1 MLAFD
6 QPAAVQA
13 APIEDQLDVI
23 EVVGNRGDQT
33 LKIDRRTYRVQQTP
47 HSAQKDAV
55 QLLRGLPAV
64 TITADDQI
72 LLLGAGTPRIFID
85 GRPYTGD
92 SRQYL
97 RTLHGSDIARI
108 EIITNPSAQYS
119 AEGTGGIINLVLRKK
134 TDETVSGNASVEA
147 SSYGRVQLDS
157 TVKGKQGKWAYELTG
172 GGNIGWMSRSTYHK
186 RRSVVP
192 TLGGPPTINV
202 EDGEGGYRG
211 TDGRLSAKVTYDL
224 DSRTTISAK
233 LGGGGGHD
241 KFVND
246 AEFRGVTPDF
256 TSFSE
261 RRRLDSVA
269 SYLTAD
275 FNLDHKGRKEG
286 ETLSAAAQFY
296 GNPKVRDLTDAQ
308 FSDASS
314 FSTAQ
319 RKQSFVGHTQLDWN
333 RPLGKGRILSM
344 GGSWDLDDTSFQ
356 YRFTSVGGNGSLG
369 PDAIDEYDASSS
381 TIAAYATF
389 QQPLGKLTVATG
401 IRAERNRRHIRS
413 PGLPDVDT
421 ERTNLFPSVHL
432 QYPLGDGFD
441 LTASYSRR
449 IGRVPLQHLRPYRS
463 VEDAV
468 TIFQGNP
475 DLRDESTDAYEINL
489 HYRAGK
495 IDAGAILYH
504 RETGDLWSKSYSVT
518 PDGTSLYTYVNAGSR
533 RDSGAQFDLS
543 APILRRVKANVS
555 INLFDQQGPVDTLA
569 GRQTFRTF
577 RYTTNGTLQWSAPD
591 RGKVPGDV
599 AQLQWTFNS
608 PSRGFQ
614 LREGA
619 WNELSLSY
627 THSFSRHLSLSG
639 TFQYYGR
646 YRHHLEAPF
655 VEEFYSQ
662 QRRPEFKLKL
672 LRTFGNP

>member
-1 MLAFD
+1 MFAFD
-6 QPAAVQA
+6 QPPAVQA
-13 APIEDQLDVI
+13 APTEEQFDVI
-23 EVVGNRGDQT
+23 EVVGTRADQA

-47 HSAQKDAV
+47 HTAQKDAV

-64 TITADDQI
+64 TVTADDQI
-72 LLLGAGTPRIFID
+72 LLLGSGNPKIFID
-85 GRPYTGD
+85 GRPYAGD
-92 SRQYL
+92 WRQYL
-97 RTLHGSDIARI
+97 RTLHGSDIERI

-134 TDETVSGNASVEA
+134 TDEDVSGNASMEA
-147 SSYGRVQLDS
+147 SSYRRMHLDS
-157 TVKGKQGKWAYELTG
+157 TVKGKHGKWAYELTG

-186 RRSVVP
+186 RRSVEP
-192 TLGGPPTINV
+192 TLGGPLTVNV
-202 EDGEGGYRG
+202 EEGGGGYKG
-211 TDGRLSAKVTYDL
+211 TDGRLSGKVSYNL

-246 AEFRGVTPDF
+246 AEFRGLTPDF

-269 SYLTAD
+269 SFLTAD
-275 FNLDHKGRKEG
+275 FNLDLKGRRDG

-308 FSDASS
+308 FSDATS
-314 FSTAQ
+314 FSTVQ
-319 RKQSFVGHTQLDWN
+319 RKRSFVGHAQLDWN
-333 RPLGKGRILSM
+333 RPMGKGQILSM

-356 YRFTSVGGNGSLG
+356 YRFTSVGGDGSLG
-369 PDAIDEYDASSS
+369 PNATDEYDARSR
-381 TIAAYATF
+381 TVAAYATF
-389 QQPLGKLTVATG
+389 QQPLGKLTVVAG
-401 IRAERNRRHIRS
+401 IRAEQNSRHIRS

-421 ERTNLFPSVHL
+421 ERTNLFPTVHL
-432 QYPLGDGFD
+432 KYPFGKGLD

-449 IGRVPLQHLRPYRS
+449 IDRVPLQHLRPYRT

-475 DLRDESTDAYEINL
+475 DLKDESTDAYEINL

-495 IDAGAILYH
+495 IDAGAILYV
-504 RETGDLWSKSYSVT
+504 RNTSDLWSKSYSVT
-518 PDGTSLYTYVNAGSR
+518 PDGTSVYTYVNAGRR

-555 INLFDQQGPVDTLA
+555 VNLFDQQGPVDTFG

-577 RYTTNGTLQWSAPD
+577 RYTTNGTLQWNAPD
-591 RGKVPGDV
+591 RGRVPGDV
-599 AQLQWTFNS
+599 AQLQWTYNS

-614 LREGA
+614 LREAA
-619 WNELSLSY
+619 WNQLSLSY
-627 THSFSRHLSLSG
+627 THSFSRQLSLSG

-646 YRHHLEAPF
+646 YRHRLEAPL

-672 LRTFGNP
+672 LKTFGNP